1 MPVVQ
6 MQHTSPQRRGRVGNT
21 SINNEDGNGDV
32 EFNEL
37 GTDNNSRMFM
47 VPNISFL
54 RH

>member
-6 MQHTSPQRRGRVGNT
+6 MQCTSPQRRGRVGNT

-37 GTDNNSRMFM
+37 GTDNNSRMGM